1 MIDPAA
7 PPARARPLFARIFLT
22 MVLSVLAVQV
32 ANFLFVMLTPPP
44 LPQLTRLD
52 AIADAL
58 ATGHDAGHG
67 LVVARAAALAGG
79 EADGH
84 SRRLNETLARLLRV
98 PPEQVRLSI
107 SRPLP
112 MAMMAAM
119 GRPGFGD
126 RRPPRTDAI
135 EHDLVF
141 GRFTAALRQP
151 DGSWRTVSPRRVGLS
166 QWQWRVLLTLIGTVL
181 LVAPFAWLLSRRLA
195 APIAAF
201 AAAAERLGRDPRAP
215 PLVQQ
220 GPAEV
225 QDATRAFNE
234 MQARLRRYV
243 EDRTAMIGAIAH
255 DLRTPLMRLA
265 FRIESVPEPLRLKA
279 EADIDEMRQM
289 LSAVLDFVRDMNQ
302 AHRRQRLDLRSL
314 VESVAD
320 NMADV
325 GDDVAVAP
333 GAALVIEGDGVAL
346 RAVFANLLSNA
357 VAYGGSARVA
367 VIAQADKAIVEIADR
382 GPGLPAEDLARVFE
396 PFYRAERSRNRATG
410 GVGLGLATVR
420 TVVHAHGG
428 DVTLE
433 NRLEGGMVARVTLP
447 I

>member
-1 MIDPAA
+1 MSGPAA
-7 PPARARPLFARIFLT
+7 PRRARPLFARIFLT
-22 MVLSVLAVQV
+22 MVLSVLAVQA
-32 ANFLFVMLTPPP
+32 ANFLFVILTPPP

-52 AIADAL
+52 AIAGAL
-58 ATGHDAGHG
+58 ATGRDPSGA
-67 LVVARAAALAGG
+67 LAIASTAAPEAAAARGP
-79 EADGH
+79 
-84 SRRLNETLARLLRV
+84 SRRLAEALARQLGT
-98 PPEQVRLSI
+98 PPDSVRLSM
-107 SRPLP
+107 SRPFP
-112 MAMMAAM
+112 MAMMGAM
-119 GRPGFGD
+119 GRPAFGTQGP
-126 RRPPRTDAI
+126 PPRDNAM
-135 EHDLVF
+135 ERDLVF
-141 GRFTAALRQP
+141 GRFTAAWHQP
-151 DGSWRTVSPRRVGLS
+151 DGSWRTVSPRRQGLS
-166 QWQWRVLLTLIGTVL
+166 PWQWRVLLTLIGTVL

-195 APIAAF
+195 APIGAF
-201 AAAAERLGRDPRAP
+201 AAAAERLGRDPRAA
-215 PLVQQ
+215 PLVLQ

-265 FRIESVPEPLRLKA
+265 FRIETVPEPIRLKA

-289 LSAVLDFVRDMNQ
+289 LTAVLDFVRDMNQ

-333 GAALVIEGDGVAL
+333 GAALVIEGDAVAL

-357 VAYGGSARVA
+357 VTYAGKARATVT
-367 VIAQADKAIVEIADR
+367 AQAGRAVVEIADD
-382 GPGLPAEDLARVFE
+382 GPGLAPEELARVFE
-396 PFYRAERSRNRATG
+396 PFYRTEPSRNRATG

-428 DVTLE
+428 DVILE
-433 NRLEGGMVARVTLP
+433 NRPEGGLVARVTLP
-447 I
+447 T